1 MIDSHTL
8 AHETIT
14 RHHLGPQSVF
24 DNRSMALLE
33 RFCRNPEDK
42 HTILKENDMVDEAG
56 DVPGKRANEV
66 HGDLV
71 GVCVARH
78 GTGMQV
84 LLDEEVERL
93 REWFVAGKPR
103 VT

>member
-14 RHHLGPQSVF
+14 RHHIGPQSVF

-42 HTILKENDMVDEAG
+42 HTLLKENDMVDEAG
-56 DVPGKRANEV
+56 DVPGNRANEV
-66 HGDLV
+66 LV
-71 GVCVARH
+71 
-78 GTGMQV
+78 
-84 LLDEEVERL
+84 DEEVERL

>member
-1 MIDSHTL
+1 MIESHTL

-14 RHHLGPQSVF
+14 RYHLGPQSVF

-42 HTILKENDMVDEAG
+42 DIILQDHDMVDEVG

-78 GTGMQV
+78 GTGVQI
-84 LLDEEVERL
+84 LLDEELERL
-93 REWFVAGKPR
+93 REWFVVGKPR
-103 VT
+103 VS